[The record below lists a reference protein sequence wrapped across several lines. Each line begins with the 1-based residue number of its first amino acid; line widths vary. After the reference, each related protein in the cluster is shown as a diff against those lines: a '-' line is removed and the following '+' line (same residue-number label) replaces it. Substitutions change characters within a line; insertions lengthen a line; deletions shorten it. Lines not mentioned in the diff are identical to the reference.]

1 MRMTVI
7 CAAAL
12 LTALVAAPSIGNA
25 EEGKTFPI
33 GEKYL
38 LTAPA
43 KWISKEP
50 RSRIVEFE
58 FEVPAFEGDST
69 AGRVTVMGAGGGVE
83 ANIDRWKGQFKAGEG
98 ENVAADVKKLT
109 VSGQEVHLVDI
120 KGTYLDKPG
129 PFVPGPGVECPNY
142 RMLGAVI
149 VTKDAGQYFV
159 KMYGPANTVG
169 AAEPGFKKM
178 IDGMKAK

>member
-1 MRMTVI
+1 MRWMMI
-7 CAAAL
+7 GAAAFAAAL
-12 LTALVAAPSIGNA
+12 VGLPTHASA
-25 EEGKTFPI
+25 EEGKSFEI
-33 GEKYL
+33 GEKYV
-38 LTAPA
+38 LTTPP
-43 KWISKEP
+43 KWVSKQP

-83 ANIDRWKGQFKAGEG
+83 ANIDRWKGQFKAPEG
-98 ENVAADVKKLT
+98 ETVDADVKKLT
-109 VSGQEVHLVDI
+109 VAGQEVHLVDI

-129 PFVPGPGVECPNY
+129 PFVPGPGTECPDY

-159 KMYGPANTVG
+159 KMYGPANTIG
-169 AAEPGFKKM
+169 AAEPGFRKM
-178 IDGMKAK
+178 IEGMTAK